1 MTRAPVVLLAL
12 VTALTASIAHA
23 DSVAGTRSE
32 RLVERSHDIALTMH
46 YGHAELVVRRT
57 VFNGGERHDQ
67 AMFWIDVPEGAV
79 AVGLRTL
86 GELHGRPHW
95 FDGELLE
102 AELAAARYQE
112 LTGIGGYYPKDPA
125 LLSWRSRWQLALQV
139 FPCAPQAPKTIEY
152 TMVIPTEYEAGRYR
166 VTLPRLGTDTLRAT
180 AKLSAASARDQ
191 LFVDGLPVARGEVL
205 ELADEREIS
214 LARAAAPVL
223 EGGLAIVPLADD
235 RSLFH
240 YDFEAGRELS
250 KLPKRADVVVLVDR
264 SRSLDDETIAA
275 ELGAARSYLAS
286 FAAPKLQARAAVVA
300 FDRKPDDLLHG
311 FVPVG
316 EATALLEHTELTA
329 NNGSHVDAALE
340 HATKLFA
347 DAPAGRA
354 RRIVVLTDRATRSEL
369 TVARLQAI
377 AEHSG
382 AIVHVVDVASSFETM
397 LERDDAD
404 AWSPIA
410 AATGGVS
417 WHLRMEEDSGD
428 LSQRRR
434 VLEELARP
442 LRLHA
447 LAVRAPGVP
456 DDALE
461 LPETLDEGAAI
472 TQLLLTDVAVP
483 HVIVT
488 GALWA
493 EPVRKVI
500 LPDEREAKLWSALV
514 FGDALSESLSEP
526 EMMKLALLG
535 RAVSPVTSY
544 LAIEPGVRPSTEGLE
559 EGESFGVGGIGLLG
573 HGGGGGGSSGIGSG
587 RAHDLEAAMRGH
599 LQHALDACGVA
610 DRGAKTVLETTF
622 TELVDVVS
630 VTVSGGAIVED
641 CVREQLWRT
650 DLQPFFRD
658 DFRRWVVEV

>member
-1 MTRAPVVLLAL
+1 MTRAPVIPFAL
-12 VTALTASIAHA
+12 VAALTASIAHA

-32 RLVERSHDIALTMH
+32 LLVERSHDIALTMH

-152 TMVIPTEYEAGRYR
+152 TMVIPTKYEEGRYHL
-166 VTLPRLGTDTLRAT
+166 VLPRIGTETLRAT
-180 AKLSAASARDQ
+180 AKLDAASSRDQ
-191 LFVDGLPVARGEVL
+191 LFVDGMPVGRGDVL
-205 ELADEREIS
+205 ELGDEHELA
-214 LARAAAPVL
+214 LARAAAPAL
-223 EGGLAIVPLADD
+223 EGALAMVPLGDD
-235 RSLFH
+235 RALFH

-264 SRSLDDETIAA
+264 SRSLDEDTIAA
-275 ELGAARSYLAS
+275 ELTAARGYLS
-286 FAAPKLQARAAVVA
+286 HFAAAKLHARAAVVA
-300 FDRKPDDLLHG
+300 FDRKPEDLLHG
-311 FVPVG
+311 FAPVR
-316 EATALLEHTELTA
+316 EATALLEHTTLPA
-329 NNGSHVDAALE
+329 KNGSHVDAALE

-347 DAPAGRA
+347 DAPTGRA
-354 RRIVVLTDRATRSEL
+354 RRIVIFTDRATRSEL
-369 TVARLQAI
+369 TVARLRTI
-377 AEHSG
+377 AERTG
-382 AIVHVVDVASSFETM
+382 AIVHVADVASSAENV

-410 AATGGVS
+410 EATGGVS
-417 WHLRMEEDSGD
+417 WHLAVDAEGRD
-428 LSQRRR
+428 LSARSR

-442 LRLHA
+442 LRVHG

-456 DDALE
+456 DGALA
-461 LPETLDEGAAI
+461 LPETLDEGAGI
-472 TQLLLTDVAVP
+472 TQLLLTDAPVP

-488 GALWA
+488 GELWSA
-493 EPVRKVI
+493 PVRKVI
-500 LPDEREAKLWSALV
+500 LPDDHETKLWSALV
-514 FGDALSESLSEP
+514 FGDELADSLSEP

-559 EGESFGVGGIGLLG
+559 EGEAIGLGGLG
-573 HGGGGGGSSGIGSG
+573 LIGRGGGGGGSGQGFG
-587 RAHDLEAAMRGH
+587 VGHDRDAAMRAH
-599 LQHALDACGVA
+599 LQRALDSCGA
-610 DRGAKTVLETTF
+610 SDRHAKATLETTF
-622 TELVDVVS
+622 AELVDVAS
-630 VTVSGGAIVED
+630 ITVGGDAVIEG
-641 CVREQLWRT
+641 CVREQLWQS
-650 DLQPFFRD
+650 DLEAFFSE
-658 DFRRWVVEV
+658 DFHRWLVEV